1 MTLTIKQKQANYKH
15 LLTLDCPDLLAAL
28 IAERSVYPIT
38 KENILAECICQLEWW
53 DKTLETESFWEHI
66 YDEVVDMGKGLESP
80 ADKCF
85 TGAPEDVVDY
95 KSEPLVLTP
104 SISTRFTLEPPQDKK
119 PFSAWWK
126 VKLFFGKLFYKV

>member
-38 KENILAECICQLEWW
+38 KENTLAECIRQFEWW

-66 YDEVVDMGKGLESP
+66 YDKVVDMGKGFESP
-80 ADKCF
+80 TEDDF
-85 TGAPEDVVDY
+85 APT
-95 KSEPLVLTP
+95 SEEAKIEIIPPPSWVRPVRAPLTYRPAKEP
-104 SISTRFTLEPPQDKK
+104 SFID
-119 PFSAWWK
+119 K
-126 VKLFFGKLFYKV
+126 VKLWFGKWSYKV